1 MEQEGI
7 NHNELQTLMER
18 IKESHAGAIWP
29 KNRWWRIVET
39 ASMALLPLWLLYG
52 KIVESQNGL
61 ERSIYLIMGITYAVF
76 LIMGD
81 YRLAKRNKQVAQAE
95 SAGELLATIA
105 RENCEMRIGLGILVA
120 VMASGILALLL
131 IHHEVIWAIIV
142 AVVMAMLE
150 AVLIMAK
157 PRQGKD
163 IKRLQELSKIHTDEK
178 TAKRCSF
185 SA

>member
-1 MEQEGI
+1 
-7 NHNELQTLMER
+7 MER

-131 IHHEVIWAIIV
+131 IHH
-142 AVVMAMLE
+142 
-150 AVLIMAK
+150 
-157 PRQGKD
+157 
-163 IKRLQELSKIHTDEK
+163 
-178 TAKRCSF
+178 
-185 SA
+185 